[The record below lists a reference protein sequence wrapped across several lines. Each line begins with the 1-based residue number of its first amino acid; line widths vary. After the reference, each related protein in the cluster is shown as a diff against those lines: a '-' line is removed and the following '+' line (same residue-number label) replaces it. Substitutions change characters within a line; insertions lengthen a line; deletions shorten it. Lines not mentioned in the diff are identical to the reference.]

1 MGDAPTS
8 IVPNPANN
16 GTLVS
21 GSFGTSGLTQLNHY
35 IIRDAFL
42 YYGFIPKVY
51 VNGFWRTDPEASDA
65 NAAFNLKTYSRTELT
80 VGDRPRQ
87 VASGQSIEYLFDPA
101 NGPILTTP
109 SGYTFTHI
117 LGMYSGGTTLGT
129 GNTHYRSINGSLP
142 LHGDVIF
149 CFPKRNS
156 DGYTVPTFF
165 NGNTS
170 SNIFTNSGDI
180 NTTGLKFYSD
190 YTGTA
195 FISGYYGSRTTE
207 EASIYKRINPDSSV
221 QLDFA
226 DKYNKNYIHVNSDG
240 FVDEVGDVA
249 SLPNYNQCS

>member
-129 GNTHYRSINGSLP
+129 GNADYRSINGSLP